1 VGDCLKPGESARDV
15 RVGCGGA
22 SQFLSCLVGPLGVVA
37 VGTAGQLTELGG
49 RGSEA
54 ERVGS
59 RHLVGD
65 PVVGC
70 ADFKQGGG
78 GHVG

>member
-1 VGDCLKPGESARDV
+1 MPGEAHHCVTDGSGLAVGDCLKPGESARDV

-22 SQFLSCLVGPLGVVA
+22 SQFLSCLVGLLGVVA

-59 RHLVGD
+59 R
-65 PVVGC
+65 
-70 ADFKQGGG
+70 
-78 GHVG
+78 